1 MNMPR
6 RAGCPLTI
14 TRAAGVGGLPGV
26 ALVEGRDFEP
36 LKDLRF
42 GQKPWKGEFDTYHE
56 PPVLHAKVPDGTK
69 LLASYYNAQTVYD
82 HQAMIC
88 PSEPKTMELMRDMAV
103 RVQKL
108 WGAKGYMMSHDEIR
122 TLDWCEA
129 CQKRHLTPGQM
140 LADNVKQCIQI
151 LREIN
156 PGGRIY
162 VWNDMFDPNHNAV
175 KGPYYLVNGSLEGS
189 WEGLDKDV
197 IILPWYYEKRAESL
211 KFFADRGNKQVIAG
225 YYDSKPERVANWL
238 EAAKTVPGSVIGVMY
253 TTWQNKYDD
262 LEAFSKA
269 IDAVPK

>member
-6 RAGCPLTI
+6 RAGCPVTI
-14 TRAAGVGGLPGV
+14 TRAAGVGGLPGQ

-238 EAAKTVPGSVIGVMY
+238 EAAKAVPGSVIGVMY

-269 IDAVPK
+269 IDSAAK